1 MLTYQLC
8 WLWQRADS
16 LLKKWSYW
24 PKPCVEFPC
33 LFNFFN
39 TTCQF
44 QKTFKENTCL
54 FKKKKNTKPQVSGV
68 KLWHEAFPSV
78 NLSSSNRSIAIINKA
93 PATGVQ
99 ISILQFNRS
108 HLPWLAPFVNHVN
121 SRELLHNSDLDG
133 NGAWESYIWL
143 LWKTIPTVLICT

>member
-54 FKKKKNTKPQVSGV
+54 FKKKKILSRKSQVSNYGM
-68 KLWHEAFPSV
+68 KHSP
-78 NLSSSNRSIAIINKA
+78 
-93 PATGVQ
+93 
-99 ISILQFNRS
+99 
-108 HLPWLAPFVNHVN
+108 
-121 SRELLHNSDLDG
+121 
-133 NGAWESYIWL
+133 
-143 LWKTIPTVLICT
+143 VLIYQVLTDLLQLLTKLQPQGCKSAYSSLIDHIYHDWLHLWTMSIPVNYYTTQI